1 MFLLN
6 AYRVKITKSISST
19 DITTEWNLFIFESLF
34 KINDKINNST
44 TQDTFALLLMLPW
57 KKAFH

>member
-6 AYRVKITKSISST
+6 AYRVKITKSTSST

-34 KINDKINNST
+34 KINDKINSST